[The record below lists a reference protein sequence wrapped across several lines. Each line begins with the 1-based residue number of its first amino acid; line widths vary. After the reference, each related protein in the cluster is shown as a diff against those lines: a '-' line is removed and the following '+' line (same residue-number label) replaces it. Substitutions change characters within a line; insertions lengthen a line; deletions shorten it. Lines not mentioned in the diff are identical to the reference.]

1 MHHTDA
7 DLDRLDA
14 LLQEQ
19 PPENDGMLLSEF
31 DGFCAGLIVCPETI
45 PPSDWVPLVWGE
57 DAAPSFASPSAY
69 RSALDLIMAHY
80 NRVARSLMPP
90 SSGYLPVLDI
100 DPNSGE
106 TLWEPWVEGFEHAM
120 ALRPDAWMAI
130 VDSGEEEAAAS
141 ISLLLALHQINTGT
155 TELKEDAIDELDAQA
170 PDLIPMIVE
179 NLNAWTKSRARPASA
194 ASAAPAATAANAN
207 ETPGSRRKF
216 GRNDPCPCGSGRK
229 YKRCC
234 GAS

>member
-100 DPNSGE
+100 DPSSGE

-141 ISLLLALHQINTGT
+141 RRSDPTRGW
-155 TELKEDAIDELDAQA
+155 
-170 PDLIPMIVE
+170 P
-179 NLNAWTKSRARPASA
+179 SS
-194 ASAAPAATAANAN
+194 TAARRRRPPRSACCLPSTRS
-207 ETPGSRRKF
+207 TPARR
-216 GRNDPCPCGSGRK
+216 S
-229 YKRCC
+229 
-234 GAS
+234 